1 MRRFATGSKR
11 ATTATEDYRLAAL
24 GGAASGFGQLKG
36 ELIQTEHLLLRP
48 YAGEELLAL
57 IEQPERFE
65 ALTGFPASP
74 ALRGF
79 IVSDDVSPAWTAS
92 LRSIKGR
99 DPWVLGFGVIEK
111 ETRSVIGGAGFK
123 GQPDAAGIVEI
134 AYGIVPSFEGRGY
147 ATEAARAL
155 IGFAQRDD
163 KVRQIIAHTMPEA
176 NASTRVLRKCGFT
189 FAGEVIDPEDGR
201 VWRWE
206 RGELRADSD

>member
-1 MRRFATGSKR
+1 MIETR
-11 ATTATEDYRLAAL
+11 
-24 GGAASGFGQLKG
+24 
-36 ELIQTEHLLLRP
+36 HLLLRP
-48 YAGEELLAL
+48 YAAEELLAL
-57 IEQPERFE
+57 IEQPEIFE

-79 IVSDDVSPAWTAS
+79 MVSDDVSPAWTAS
-92 LRSIKGR
+92 LRTIQSS
-99 DPWVLGFGVIEK
+99 DPWRLGFGVIDK
-111 ETRSVIGGAGFK
+111 ETRTVIGAASFK
-123 GQPDAAGIVEI
+123 GPPDTNGTVEI

-155 IGFAQRDD
+155 VEYAQRDE

-176 NASTRVLRKCGFT
+176 NASTRVLKKCGFA

-206 RGELRADSD
+206 YVE